1 MDFEPKM
8 IDVPPEV
15 LGALLRLGRKA
26 EREDFLQKF
35 VNGQVTVSDED
46 GNLI

>member
-8 IDVPPEV
+8 IEMPPEV
-15 LGALLRLGRKA
+15 LGALLRLGCKA
-26 EREDFLQKF
+26 AREEFLQKF
-35 VNGQVTVSDED
+35 VRGEVTVSDED